1 MLDHHS
7 RHIFEDR
14 YGAGALARLIGL
26 LEKPCV
32 SFAAIA
38 TEFGVTRER
47 VRQWHQELM
56 PGAPLGHTRRRL
68 CQDYQRKRR
77 LLADALFRRFY
88 VDVRR
93 HLGEGRLTLIRSAEG
108 YRRRRAR
115 VDGRI
120 VALGDASA
128 VTASDLVDRS
138 AVARGALD
146 RSAPD
151 AAPHD
156 VPLDMARLLDRTVR
170 VWRDADFVYLRLPA
184 DAFLFA
190 PTQVL
195 AADGDRAPYVNS
207 FEALNH
213 KS

>member
-1 MLDHHS
+1 M
-7 RHIFEDR
+7 FEDR
-14 YGAGALARLIGL
+14 YGAGALARLIAL

-56 PGAPLGHTRRRL
+56 PGAPLDHARRRL

-77 LLADALFRRFY
+77 LLTDTLFRRFY

-115 VDGRI
+115 VDGRL

-128 VTASDLVDRS
+128 VSGAIDRDAPALNS
-138 AVARGALD
+138 AAH
-146 RSAPD
+146 
-151 AAPHD
+151 AAQI
-156 VPLDMARLLDRTVR
+156 LDRTVR
-170 VWRDADFVYLRLPA
+170 VWRDTDFVYLRLPG

-190 PTQVL
+190 PSEALT
-195 AADGDRAPYVNS
+195 ADGDRAPFLNT
-207 FEALNH
+207 FDALIR
-213 KS
+213 KP